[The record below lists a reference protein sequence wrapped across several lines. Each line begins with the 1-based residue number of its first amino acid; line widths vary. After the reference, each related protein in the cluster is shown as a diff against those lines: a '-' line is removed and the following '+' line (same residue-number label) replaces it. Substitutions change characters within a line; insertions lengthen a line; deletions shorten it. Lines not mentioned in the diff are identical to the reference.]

1 MAPTSAPKN
10 PQRNGMQNGHGRG
23 NGVTNGNGTP
33 QPLSKVNE
41 LFRRFAQATSAA
53 VGSPWAF
60 VLAVVVIIAWAATGP
75 MFHFSDTWQ
84 LIINTG
90 TTIVTFLMVFMIQ
103 SSQNRDARAI
113 HLKLDELIRAKRG
126 ARNKLV
132 DLENCTDEELAEIE
146 EEFRRIKAK
155 AAHAKDVADER
166 GDDHLH
172 GHLHEIEQS
181 ARHVEE
187 TVKGTRRSS

>member
-1 MAPTSAPKN
+1 MDAKSAPN
-10 PQRNGMQNGHGRG
+10 DHNGHRNGTNGT
-23 NGVTNGNGTP
+23 TNGNGQP
-33 QPLSKVNE
+33 QQLSKVNN
-41 LFRRFAQATSAA
+41 LFRRFAQATSNA

-60 VLAVVVIIAWAATGP
+60 VLAVLVIVAWAVTGP
-75 MFHFSDTWQ
+75 IFRFSDTWQ

-113 HLKLDELIRAKRG
+113 HLKLDELIRSKRG

-146 EEFRRIKAK
+146 AEFRRIKSK
-155 AAHAKDVADER
+155 AGHAKHVAHEH
-166 GDDHLH
+166 GDDHRH

-187 TVKGTRRSS
+187 TVKDTRETAGSGT